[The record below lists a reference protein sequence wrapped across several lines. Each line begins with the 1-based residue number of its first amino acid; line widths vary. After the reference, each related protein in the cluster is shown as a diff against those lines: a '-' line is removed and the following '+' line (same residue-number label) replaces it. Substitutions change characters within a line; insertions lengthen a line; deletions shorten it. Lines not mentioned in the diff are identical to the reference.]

1 MARLLREL
9 RPGMEALDRVAA
21 AALSGSSPVARYL
34 RPIVNRMVP
43 DAAIPVTVLSGA
55 ARGCRLVIRPREE
68 KFYWTG
74 VYEPHLQRAIRQLL
88 RPGQTFWDVG
98 AHIGFFA
105 LIASRAVGASGQ
117 VRCFEPMDDNRE
129 RLGRTVALN
138 GLTNVTISDR
148 AVGGES
154 GHARLYPHKRSQMW
168 ALEDYHG
175 QGGEGGVPVRVCS
188 LDDLAGELGDP
199 HVVKVDVEGAELEV
213 LRGGVRLLRRA
224 QPVMLVEI
232 SSEQVLTQARDELR
246 FCTFRHLGANH
257 WLVRPTSSVDL
268 R

>member
-1 MARLLREL
+1 MA
-9 RPGMEALDRVAA
+9 ALDRFAV
-21 AALSGSSPVARYL
+21 AALSGTSPVARYL

-43 DAAIPVTVLSGA
+43 DAAMPVTVLSGA
-55 ARGCRLVIRPREE
+55 ARGCRLVIRPRKE

-88 RPGQTFWDVG
+88 QPGQTFWDVG

-105 LIASRAVGASGQ
+105 VIASRAVGASGQ
-117 VRCFEPMDDNRE
+117 VHCFEPMDDNRE

-138 GLTNVTISDR
+138 GLANVTISDL
-148 AVGGES
+148 AVSGES
-154 GHARLYPHKRSQMW
+154 GHATLYPHEHSQMW
-168 ALEDYHG
+168 ALGGHQVQNG
-175 QGGEGGVPVRVCS
+175 QEGVPVRVCS
-188 LDDLAGELGDP
+188 LDDLAAMFGDP

-213 LRGGVRLLRRA
+213 LRGGTRLLRRA
-224 QPVMLVEI
+224 RPVMLVEM
-232 SSEQVLTQARDELR
+232 SSEQVLAQARDELR

-257 WLVRPTSSVDL
+257 WLVRPTSSVDH